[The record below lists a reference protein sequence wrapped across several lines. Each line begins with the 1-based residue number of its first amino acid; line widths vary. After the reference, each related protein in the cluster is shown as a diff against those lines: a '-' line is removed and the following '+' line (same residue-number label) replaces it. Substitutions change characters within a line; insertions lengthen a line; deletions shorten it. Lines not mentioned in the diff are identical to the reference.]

1 MSFLLHWPLW
11 ASALLVYA
19 LFLAVALGLVFVVG
33 RWVRRQ
39 PARETVVGGLVPPVG
54 AAMTAGFL
62 VWMALLA
69 NTEVRDIDDAERAVH
84 AEAAALHALGGWA
97 APPRPPLPPAGTHSW
112 PTMPSACWRTNG
124 RAWRRAAMTVPAS
137 SSIACAPNR

>member
-69 NTEVRDIDDAERAVH
+69 NTEVRDIDDADWDE
-84 AEAAALHALGGWA
+84 LPDLGPGVNTVA
-97 APPRPPLPPAGTHSW
+97 
-112 PTMPSACWRTNG
+112 
-124 RAWRRAAMTVPAS
+124 AWRHEVARLGPDPA
-137 SSIACAPNR
+137 

>member
-11 ASALLVYA
+11 VSALLVYA

-84 AEAAALHALGGWA
+84 AEAAALHALGV
-97 APPRPPLPPAGTHSW
+97 LPPDWS
-112 PTMPSACWRTNG
+112 
-124 RAWRRAAMTVPAS
+124 RAAMKPLPEVTWS
-137 SSIACAPNR
+137 SCC